1 MKELFKIII
10 GGIVLLIDNK
20 TETVSEK
27 LKQIDNTDATLSM
40 QSNKFTIYAFDA
52 LRKELTTIKKS
63 RILLSQSHWD
73 MQSLVG
79 CEKDTSLINQLGQ
92 KRIALKCLEWLNK
105 SHVEIATH
113 SRAAESNN
121 IICIEKGDA
130 LSAIYGDAS
139 FSPEGLGEIPPLK
152 QQMITYTDDALVACR
167 VLEWFKNLWDDKENL
182 VHIKKEI
189 VKRIETLTEDQPLES
204 IYLLTLFNIF
214 SNFLGDLDQEKLLR
228 SKTGFKDSIVWNK
241 LFKFQKDG
249 VVGAIEKL
257 EKFNG
262 CIIAD
267 SVGLGKTFEALAVIK
282 YYELRNDRVLVLCPK
297 KLRDNWTMY
306 TINDKRNILAEDRFN
321 YDVLNH
327 TDLTRTKGFSSEINL
342 ETLNWANYDLVVIDE
357 SHNFRNTPTK
367 VTGNSRYEKLLNDV
381 LRAGVKTKVLMLSAT
396 PVNNR
401 MNDLKNQIA
410 FITEGR
416 DVAFIDQ
423 GIKSIERTLM
433 LAQKQFNQWV
443 KLPVDE
449 RTTANL
455 LDSMSFD
462 YFKLLDIVTI
472 ARSRKHIEKY
482 YGVEDIGKFPERL
495 KPKNIYA
502 DLDLKEEFPPLK
514 EVNKTIRRLTL
525 AGYSPLKYVRNDK
538 KDEYSRKYDK
548 AVGGG
553 KGVFKQID
561 REESLIHLMRV
572 NLLKRMESSIHSF
585 TLTVAKL
592 VNQVTGLLDKIE
604 KLQHGD
610 IQALNIED
618 IQDIEFESAELE
630 PYLIGNKTK
639 VLLQDMDLIR
649 FKQDLA
655 ADQIFLTS
663 ILQIAQEIDISRDA
677 KLHKL
682 KQEILFKVQNP
693 INTDNKKL
701 IVFTAFA
708 DTAEYLYKELSS
720 WGVSALGIH
729 SALITGS
736 GSNKTTL
743 KDLGTDLNT
752 LLTAFSPISKE
763 RNKTNISD
771 ENEIDLLIAT
781 DCISEGQNLQDCDT
795 LINYDIHWNP
805 VRIIQRF
812 GRIDRLGSKNTQ
824 IQLINFWPNMEL
836 DEYINLEAK
845 VSGRMVLLD
854 ISATGEENVIDPN
867 NVEMND
873 LEYRKKQ
880 LQQLK
885 DAVVDLEDMAGGISL
900 TDLTLNDFRLDLS
913 NYLNTPNN
921 LQTLEAMPFGLFSA
935 VSIQQFKESY
945 DIPKGIIFCLKSLK
959 TGKDA
964 LQISDH
970 YPLHPYFLVHVS
982 FDLDVV
988 HQYTQLKQILDI
1000 FKLASLA
1007 KAQVDQTAY
1016 QHVNVM
1022 TKQEQD
1028 TTLFKKMLV
1037 KAIESI
1043 EGKSEEKGIESLFH
1057 KGGTVLSA
1065 SGSQNLE
1072 DFTVVSYLVITD

>member
-1 MKELFKIII
+1 MI
-10 GGIVLLIDNK
+10 LIDNK

-27 LKQIDNTDATLSM
+27 LKEIDSIDATLSM
-40 QSNKFTIYAFDA
+40 QSSKFTIYAFDA
-52 LRKELTTIKKS
+52 LRKELSGIKKS
-63 RILLSQSHWD
+63 KILISQSFD
-73 MQSLVG
+73 GIQPLVG
-79 CEKDTSLINQLGQ
+79 CEKDTGLINQLDQ
-92 KRIALKCLEWLNK
+92 KRVALNCLDWLNET
-105 SHVEIATH
+105 HVEMAVNQ
-113 SRAAESNN
+113 RAAESNN
-121 IICIEKGDA
+121 IICIQKGDA
-130 LSAIYGDAS
+130 ISAIYGDAS
-139 FSPEGLGEIPPLK
+139 FSPEGLGEITPLK
-152 QQMITYTDDALVACR
+152 QQMITYTDDAVLAHR
-167 VLEWFKNLWDDKENL
+167 VLEWFKNLWDDQENL
-182 VHIKKEI
+182 IHIKKEI
-189 VKRIETLTEDQPLES
+189 IQRFETLTEDQPLES

-214 SNFLGDLDQEKLLR
+214 NNFLCDLDQEKLLR
-228 SKTGFKDSIVWNK
+228 SKTGFKQSMVWNK

-327 TDLTRTKGFSSEINL
+327 TDLTRTQGFSSEINL

-367 VTGNSRYEKLLNDV
+367 VTGNSRYEKLLNEV

-482 YGVEDIGKFPERL
+482 YGVEDIGEFPERL

-502 DLDLKEEFPPLK
+502 DLDLKAEFPPLK

-538 KDEYSRKYDK
+538 KEENSRKYDK

-592 VNQVTGLLDKIE
+592 VNQVRGLLDKIE
-604 KLQHGD
+604 KLEYSD
-610 IQALNIED
+610 IEALNIED
-618 IQDIEFESAELE
+618 IQDIEFESSELE

-677 KLHKL
+677 KLQKL
-682 KQEILFKVQNP
+682 KQEILFKVENP
-693 INTDNKKL
+693 INGDNKKL

-720 WGVSALGIH
+720 WVVNTLGIH

-743 KDLGTDLNT
+743 KGLGTDLNT
-752 LLTAFSPISKE
+752 LLTAFSPVSKE
-763 RNKTNISD
+763 RNKTTISD

-812 GRIDRLGSKNTQ
+812 GRIDRLGSKNIQ

-867 NVEMND
+867 NIEMND

-885 DAVVDLEDMAGGISL
+885 DAVIDLEDIAGGISL

-921 LQTLEAMPFGLFSA
+921 LQKLEAMPFGLFSA
-935 VSIQQFKESY
+935 ISIQQFKDSY

-959 TGKDA
+959 MGKDA

-970 YPLHPYFLVHVS
+970 YPLHPYFLIHVS

-988 HQYTQLKQILDI
+988 HQYNQLKQILDI
-1000 FKLASLA
+1000 VKLASLA
-1007 KAQVDQTAY
+1007 KVQVDQTAY
-1016 QHVNVM
+1016 QQVNLM
-1022 TKQEQD
+1022 TKQGQD

-1057 KGGTVLSA
+1057 KGGTVLSI

>member
-27 LKQIDNTDATLSM
+27 LKQIDSTEATLSM
-40 QSNKFTIYAFDA
+40 QSSKFTIYAFDA
-52 LRKELTTIKKS
+52 LRKELNTIKKS
-63 RILLSQSHWD
+63 RVLLSKPHLD
-73 MQSLVG
+73 IQSLVG
-79 CEKDTSLINQLGQ
+79 CENDTSLINQLGQ

-121 IICIEKGDA
+121 LICIEKGDA

-538 KDEYSRKYDK
+538 KEEYSRKYDK

-610 IQALNIED
+610 IEALNIED

-630 PYLIGNKTK
+630 PFLIGNKTK

-663 ILQIAQEIDISRDA
+663 ILQIAQEIDVSRDA
-677 KLHKL
+677 KLQKL
-682 KQEILFKVQNP
+682 KQEILFKVENP
-693 INTDNKKL
+693 INGDNKKV
-701 IVFTAFA
+701 IIFTAFA

-720 WGVSALGIH
+720 WGLSALGIH

-736 GSNKTTL
+736 GSNKTML
-743 KDLGTDLNT
+743 KGLGTDLNT

-935 VSIQQFKESY
+935 VSLRQFKESY

-982 FDLDVV
+982 FDLDIVN
-988 HQYTQLKQILDI
+988 QYTQLKQILDI

-1007 KAQVDQTAY
+1007 KVQVDQTAY
-1016 QHVNVM
+1016 QQVNVM
-1022 TKQEQD
+1022 TKQGQD

-1043 EGKSEEKGIESLFH
+1043 EGKSEEKGIESLFY

-1072 DFTVVSYLVITD
+1072 DFTVVSYLVITE